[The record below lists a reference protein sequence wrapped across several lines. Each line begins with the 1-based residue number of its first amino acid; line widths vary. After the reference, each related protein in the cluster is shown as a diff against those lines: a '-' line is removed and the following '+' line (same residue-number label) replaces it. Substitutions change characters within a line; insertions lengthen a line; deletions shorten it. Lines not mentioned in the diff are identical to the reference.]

1 MKKFI
6 LTIFALIIFAG
17 IGNAQKFGFIDSEY
31 ILENIPAFTAA
42 QEHLDKLSQ
51 QYQKELETMY
61 AEIELMYRNYQVESV
76 KLSEEMK
83 RRRED
88 TIINKEKDYKQL
100 QSKYFGP
107 SGDLFET
114 RQKLVSPILDSI
126 FNTVRGIANEGGYAT
141 IFDIAGN
148 STLFYTN
155 PDYDL
160 SDQVLQK
167 LGYK

>member
-6 LTIFALIIFAG
+6 LTIFTVIIFAG

-31 ILENIPAFTAA
+31 ILENIPAFAAA
-42 QEHLDKLSQ
+42 QEQLDKLSQ

-107 SGDLFET
+107 SGDLFEI

-126 FNTVRGIANEGGYAT
+126 FNTVREMANEGGYAT
-141 IFDIAGN
+141 IFDMAGN
-148 STLFYTN
+148 TTLFYTN

-160 SDQVLQK
+160 SNQVLQK